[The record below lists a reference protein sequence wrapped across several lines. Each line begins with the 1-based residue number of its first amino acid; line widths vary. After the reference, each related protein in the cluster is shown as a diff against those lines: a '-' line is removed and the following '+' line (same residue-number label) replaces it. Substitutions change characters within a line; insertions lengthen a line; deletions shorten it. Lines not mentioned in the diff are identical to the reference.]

1 MNNNPLGDR
10 EDFVLRKMSSMS
22 EGLYPGATVA
32 VKGEKINQASQ
43 KYEDTVHGVKSINQ
57 KHMLQRNWV

>member
-32 VKGEKINQASQ
+32 VKGGKKNQASQ
-43 KYEDTVHGVKSINQ
+43 KYEDTVRGVKSINQ

>member
-10 EDFVLRKMSSMS
+10 EDYVLQKTSSMS
-22 EGLYPGATVA
+22 EDLYPGATVA
-32 VKGEKINQASQ
+32 VKGEKNQASQ
-43 KYEDTVHGVKSINQ
+43 KYEDTVRGVKSINQ